1 MNNNSSLPKIIAKGI
16 GFTLLAVAGVLGITY
31 LVMVLWNA
39 ILPDLIHVGHL
50 GFWQALGLLILC
62 KILFGGFKMN
72 GGPGRGRGRRWKEKF
87 ENMSPEERE
96 EFKQR
101 LKERYG
107 NRNC

>member
-1 MNNNSSLPKIIAKGI
+1 M
-16 GFTLLAVAGVLGITY
+16 TLMAIAGVLGLTY
-31 LVMVLWNA
+31 VVMLLWNA
-39 ILPDLIHVGHL
+39 ILPDLIHAGHL
-50 GFWQALGLLILC
+50 GYWQALGLLVLC

-72 GGPGRGRGRRWKEKF
+72 GGQSQGRGRRWKEKF
-87 ENMSPEERE
+87 ENMSTEERE